1 MNNEVFAN
9 SSHVVWGVGNRM
21 QWFTLPEKRMVSHS
35 VRFGDHE
42 CFLNKET
49 IQIMPVKDNV
59 RTDFGSVRAKHS
71 LGIQACVL
79 SGMQRFLQSW
89 NELYKH
95 VCQLKPEPLP
105 RLLRISWDKFFI
117 HLQAWKIRPQWRS

>member
-1 MNNEVFAN
+1 MNNEIFSN
-9 SSHVVWGVGNRM
+9 SNYMVCGDENRR

-42 CFLNKET
+42 CLLDKET

-59 RTDFGSVRAKHS
+59 RTDFGSVYAKRS
-71 LGIQACVL
+71 PSIQTCML
-79 SGMQRFLQSW
+79 SCMQRISQSW

-95 VCQLKPEPLP
+95 VCQLKPI
-105 RLLRISWDKFFI
+105 RIS
-117 HLQAWKIRPQWRS
+117 KIFGYH